1 MGYIYSNIYAME
13 RTTVFLDRSTLARA
27 KDFARR
33 EGKSFAAVVRE
44 ALAAYIAAPRRA
56 AGGLPSVSGQFASG
70 QTDGSERVDELLW
83 PDPHH

>member
-1 MGYIYSNIYAME
+1 ME
-13 RTTVFLDRSTLARA
+13 RTTVFVDHSTLRRA

-44 ALAAYIAAPRRA
+44 ALAAYIAMPAHT

-70 QTDGSERVDELLW
+70 QSDGSERVDELLW
-83 PDPHH
+83 PDPHR